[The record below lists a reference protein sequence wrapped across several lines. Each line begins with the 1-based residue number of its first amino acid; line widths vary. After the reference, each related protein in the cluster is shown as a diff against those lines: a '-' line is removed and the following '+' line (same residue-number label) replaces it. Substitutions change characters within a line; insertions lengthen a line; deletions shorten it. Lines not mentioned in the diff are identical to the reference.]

1 MLSSGSPT
9 KNNFDTA
16 ASILAGQ
23 PPSPPPPVLPPPTP
37 ETAEEP
43 GSESHYKYLVQQ
55 QRVAVDN

>member
-1 MLSSGSPT
+1 MGFD
-9 KNNFDTA
+9 NNFDTA